1 MYLCPSLFTVL
12 CVFRDTQAWT
22 SGVILKNKTEEL
34 LSLHFMEH
42 EQNKCLFIGL
52 FIKYSKNS
60 NIVKYH
66 YNLK

>member
-1 MYLCPSLFTVL
+1 MWAVVHSSV
-12 CVFRDTQAWT
+12 CVQRHIDLDLWCD
-22 SGVILKNKTEEL
+22 LKKKNTEEL

-42 EQNKCLFIGL
+42 EQNFYLFIR

-60 NIVKYH
+60 NIVKYN